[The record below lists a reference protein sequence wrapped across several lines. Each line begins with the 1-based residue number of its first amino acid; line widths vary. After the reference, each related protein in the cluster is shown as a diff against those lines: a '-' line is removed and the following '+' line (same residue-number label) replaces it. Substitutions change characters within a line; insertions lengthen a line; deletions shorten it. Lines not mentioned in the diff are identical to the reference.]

1 MKYSAI
7 ARSKD
12 TFPVR
17 RLCAVLGVSE
27 SGYYAWLKHEPS
39 QRALENV
46 RLRETI
52 CALWRQFRGIYGAP
66 RIHAELR
73 DQGVKVG
80 RHRVARL
87 MRQAGIRGKAP
98 SKRRP
103 RTTQSDPTHPVAPNL
118 LDRQFTANRPNAVW
132 LTDITYID
140 TDEGYLYLAG
150 VMDLYSRQIVGLAMA
165 DHLHTELVET
175 ALDMA
180 VTHRCPPPDL
190 LHHSD
195 RGSQYTSH
203 DYRQRLLDCGMILSM
218 SRTGDCLD
226 NAPMES
232 FWATLKRECA
242 DAPFANHAQARS
254 EIFSY
259 IMRFYNRQRRHSALG
274 YVSPMT
280 FEQRSERDPLTP
292 LN

>member
-7 ARSKD
+7 ERTRD
-12 TFPVR
+12 EFPVR

-118 LDRQFTANRPNAVW
+118 LDRQFTADRPNAVW

-165 DHLHTELVET
+165 DHLRTELVET

-180 VTHRCPPPDL
+180 VTHRCPPPDV

-242 DAPFANHAQARS
+242 AAPFANHAQARS

-259 IMRFYNRQRRHSALG
+259 IMGFYNRQRRHSALG
-274 YVSPMT
+274 YVSPMA